1 MISVINQQI
10 LQNVNQSWQTLAN
23 PANTVDYSSH
33 LLSATLP
40 ISIQHF
46 LKYSETIKKE
56 TVSGSSAINSGNLNL
71 GSSGGGSGGGGVGGL
86 MDPSSVNSGF
96 NIKSDLIN
104 LKNGIGTNLNLAL
117 SGGTGGGVGGGVG
130 IGGGI
135 TGSGGGIMGLGNSMT
150 GPGLGINNHGMEQ
163 TNIVEATTTTGK
175 KKKKKASKVIGLPR
189 MKNIQYIFLIM
200 LLTRLQRRRR
210 NPDQSQVKLEKQKH

>member
-1 MISVINQQI
+1 MINQQI

-56 TVSGSSAINSGNLNL
+56 TVVGSSINSGNLNL
-71 GSSGGGSGGGGVGGL
+71 GGGGL
-86 MDPSSVNSGF
+86 MDTSGSGF
-96 NIKSDLIN
+96 NIKTELN
-104 LKNGIGTNLNLAL
+104 KNGVGSHLNLSL
-117 SGGTGGGVGGGVG
+117 GGSVGGGIGGSSGIGGIGGNNIGGGVGNSNNMVGV
-130 IGGGI
+130 
-135 TGSGGGIMGLGNSMT
+135 N
-150 GPGLGINNHGMEQ
+150 GINHGLET

-175 KKKKKASKVIGLPR
+175 KKKKKATKVIKGR
-189 MKNIQYIFLIM
+189 CF
-200 LLTRLQRRRR
+200 
-210 NPDQSQVKLEKQKH
+210 